1 MSGALRL
8 DKWLWFARFAKS
20 RADAQKL
27 IERGQVSLNGKVV
40 EKVSANVKV
49 GDALAI
55 VTGPTRHSI
64 DVVALGARRGILPA
78 FRYETA
84 IDDDDAAAGEPQRRH
99 HPIAGSRHVAAER
112 RAIGVDQ
119 RLLVREELAAE
130 RDPPEFLVGRIE
142 FVPALARWNIGRERG
157 ETRREHIDQPFFP
170 GLALK
175 LPEAEAKQR
184 DKNRECEQAAHREPE
199 PRSACWRGA
208 RGHGSASP
216 ASRPSAAL

>member
-64 DVVALGARRGILPA
+64 DVVALGARRGP
-78 FRYETA
+78 
-84 IDDDDAAAGEPQRRH
+84 
-99 HPIAGSRHVAAER
+99 AAEAQTLYVRTAPQERLNWEEAAPPLHR
-112 RAIGVDQ
+112 RG
-119 RLLVREELAAE
+119 
-130 RDPPEFLVGRIE
+130 F
-142 FVPALARWNIGRERG
+142 
-157 ETRREHIDQPFFP
+157 
-170 GLALK
+170 
-175 LPEAEAKQR
+175 
-184 DKNRECEQAAHREPE
+184 
-199 PRSACWRGA
+199 
-208 RGHGSASP
+208 
-216 ASRPSAAL
+216 